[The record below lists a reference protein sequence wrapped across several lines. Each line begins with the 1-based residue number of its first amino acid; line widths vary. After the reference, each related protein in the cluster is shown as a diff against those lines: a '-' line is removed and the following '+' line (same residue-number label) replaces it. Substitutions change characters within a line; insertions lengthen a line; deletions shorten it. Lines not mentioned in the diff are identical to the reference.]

1 MLNLRRKAFV
11 FGILSA
17 ILLVGGASAQTNTSA
32 IAGVITDE
40 TGAVVPN
47 ATVTSRKRRRARFVP
62 HPRPANTLCLS
73 FPLANTT

>member
-40 TGAVVPN
+40 TGAV
-47 ATVTSRKRRRARFVP
+47 
-62 HPRPANTLCLS
+62 
-73 FPLANTT
+73 FPMRQ